1 MLVVYHSIM
10 ITGFD
15 PSSSNRPLTST
26 ELLNLQTKHRVL
38 LNEISLEG
46 GLLDYLYQVSCINEE
61 HKESIQN
68 RSRVRRDKVGE
79 LLMILR
85 RRSFAQFQLF
95 LSGLE
100 STGQKHVRDILLSPG
115 GLFDLFIFN

>member
-1 MLVVYHSIM
+1 M

-15 PSSSNRPLTST
+15 PSSSDRPLTST
-26 ELLNLQTKHRVL
+26 ELLNLQTKHEVL

-46 GLLDYLYQVSCINEE
+46 GLLDYLYQECCISSE

-68 RSRVRRDKVGE
+68 ISRIRRDKVGE

-100 STGQKHVRDILLSPG
+100 STNQKHVKNILLSPG
-115 GLFDLFIFN
+115 SMLDFFC